1 MIKYVFMDS
10 EYCSMGRWISMIMG
24 DVCGMKLYE
33 GIDLAELSDEEW
45 LTKAYL
51 NDFDNRIAGKTAAEL
66 TGDEEFQRVNTALLA
81 AAKKAIAQGPCII
94 HERALGA
101 LLGDTPDSMRVL
113 LYNKSM
119 EHRIPRAVGDPTFD
133 LKEATHD
140 EVVQFI
146 CDQDAD
152 RAAYRN
158 ALTDK
163 EWGVKESYDLC
174 LDSDLLGR
182 EKCAEIL
189 IEAVSDLTLDAQ
201 KCKAI
206 IDRIMEKWA
215 DNHR

>member
-1 MIKYVFMDS
+1 MIKCVFMDS
-10 EYCSMGRWISMIMG
+10 EYCSMGRWISMIVG
-24 DVCGMKLYE
+24 DVCGMRLLE
-33 GIDLAELSDEEW
+33 GIDLAELSDEPW

-51 NDFDNRIAGKTAAEL
+51 NDFDHRMAGRTAGEL
-66 TGDEEFQRVNTALLA
+66 AANEEFQRVNAALLE
-81 AAKKAIAQGPCII
+81 AAKKVIAQGPCII

-101 LLGDTPDSMRVL
+101 LLGDTPDSMRVM

-119 EHRIPRAVGDPTFD
+119 EHRIPRAVGDPMFD
-133 LKEATHD
+133 LADASHD
-140 EVVQFI
+140 EVVRFI
-146 CDQDAD
+146 CSQDAD

-163 EWGVKESYDLC
+163 PWGAKESYDLC

-189 IEAVSDLTLDAQ
+189 IEAVSDLKLDAQ
-201 KCKAI
+201 KCKET

-215 DNHR
+215 ENHR

>member
-24 DVCGMKLYE
+24 DACGMRLLE
-33 GIDLAELSDEEW
+33 GIDLAELSDEAW

-51 NDFDNRIAGKTAAEL
+51 NDFDNRMAGRTAEEL
-66 TGDEEFQRVNTALLA
+66 AGDEEFQRVNAALLE

-101 LLGDTPDSMRVL
+101 LLGDTPDSMRVM

-133 LKEATHD
+133 LKEASHD
-140 EVVQFI
+140 EVVRFI
-146 CDQDAD
+146 CSQDAD

-158 ALTDK
+158 ALT
-163 EWGVKESYDLC
+163 EAPWGVKESYDLC

-189 IEAVSDLTLDAQ
+189 IEAVGDLKLDAR
-201 KCKAI
+201 KCKET

-215 DNHR
+215 ENHR